1 MNLGT
6 SQLLYLLFLALVTAE
21 RLVELRLSRR
31 NADRALSKG
40 GVEYGQGHF
49 RAMTLLHSLFLAGC
63 AAEVLFTNAAFSPL
77 PGLTLFTLALA
88 AQGLRYWAI
97 SSLGHRWNVRVIVL
111 PGEPAVGDG
120 PYRWMRHPNYLAV
133 ILEGVAIPMIHGA
146 WITALTFSLLN
157 AALLTVRIRCEEQA
171 LARHCDYQDRLGRRR
186 RFLPVE

>member
-1 MNLGT
+1 MNLET
-6 SQLLYLLFLALVTAE
+6 SQLLYLLFLALVIAE

-31 NADRALSKG
+31 NADLALSKG

-63 AAEVLFTNAAFSPL
+63 AVEVLFTAAPFSPL
-77 PGLTLFTLALA
+77 PGLIMFTLVLL

-97 SSLGHRWNVRVIVL
+97 ATLGQRWNVRIIVL

-133 ILEGVAIPMIHGA
+133 ILEGVAIPMLHGA
-146 WITALTFSLLN
+146 WITALVFSLLN
-157 AALLTVRIRCEEQA
+157 AALLTVRIRCEEKA
-171 LARHCDYQDRLGRRR
+171 LAEHCDYKNRLGARR